1 MTSTTSHNR
10 LIKGDGHVLVVE
22 EANSPAVLHD
32 MFLQMSSLIAGA
44 DEVVKE
50 LEGSMLNLAGRQ
62 FVVIH
67 YYDDFVS
74 PSKFQGYG
82 LVMLTIVPAR
92 INEAIREVIKQAHDD
107 ELGRIFLI
115 AARHDEDQSKFNV
128 LKNEAN
134 RVTQARIGTLR
145 NM

>member
-1 MTSTTSHNR
+1 MTSSTSHNR
-10 LIKGDGHVLVVE
+10 LIKGEGHVLVVE

-50 LEGSMLNLAGRQ
+50 LKESMLNLAGRQ

-82 LVMLTIVPAR
+82 LVMLTFVPAK
-92 INEAIREVIKQAHDD
+92 INEAIREVIKQAYDD

-115 AARHDEDQSKFNV
+115 AARNDEDQHKLNV
-128 LKNEAN
+128 LKNEAD
-134 RVTQARIGTLR
+134 RVVQARIGTLR
-145 NM
+145 NL